1 MGGDSMEDMVLDMA
15 LAILDSMEDMD
26 SGVGRRERQNQLLIP
41 QLTLLL
47 TLLLMP
53 TMEPGAMVWVG
64 GEDGEDGEGTG
75 ATMDTLLHTG
85 VDMAVG
91 GVADNLSKTRL
102 NLRILP
108 FSFFT
113 KTISEDSSSGT
124 NLTY

>member
-1 MGGDSMEDMVLDMA
+1 MEDMV
-15 LAILDSMEDMD
+15 

-53 TMEPGAMVWVG
+53 TMVPGAMVWVG

-102 NLRILP
+102 NL
-108 FSFFT
+108 
-113 KTISEDSSSGT
+113 
-124 NLTY
+124 